1 MASLL
6 EALIFDRGHATTE
19 LPTGL
24 EVVELNAGLTMLPLT
39 SKQLTRLIG
48 SNSDERIRSN
58 WVLRTDVARLAAHM
72 SAGRHALYVF
82 GESFGPGTQEAMGWF
97 DRQPIY
103 GPVGTCDLE
112 IDREPGYLV
121 VPRADSA
128 EAPEEWTEREPG
140 RPVEEEM
147 AGGPRAEERRVGKEC
162 RSRWSPYH

>member
-72 SAGRHALYVF
+72 SAGRHVLYVF
-82 GESFGPGTQEAMGWF
+82 GESFGAGAQEAMGWF
-97 DRQPIY
+97 DREPIY

-121 VPRADSA
+121 VPHADSA
-128 EAPEEWTEREPG
+128 INAALRAIGIEADSGLDEYATVGLTRHRMLDDWL
-140 RPVEEEM
+140 RPT
-147 AGGPRAEERRVGKEC
+147 
-162 RSRWSPYH
+162 